1 MLGSRSAAC
10 HPPRVWM
17 RRPIIDI
24 SYTGGMTR
32 DIASIVRSLGGELV
46 EGVRNPGTPVDEV
59 VALDDFS
66 VVGHPGFATLVV
78 VPPKRLAEALGDG
91 SPRAESLRQAV
102 LVTHAG
108 GASTRRTVEAA
119 GATAI
124 LGAGPSDELLVPLLT
139 ALLAVDQAAEDRAV
153 TSAMKVL
160 TLAARRGGASGVV
173 AELAR
178 RIDGWA
184 VLLDRHGQ
192 VITTAGAGGLHIQDA
207 IAVALGRPVRVR
219 HRGLQVHA
227 VGPGEDLSAQLVVSS
242 RTESSSRARELGS
255 QGAALL
261 DLLLRTDD
269 PTRTERLGR
278 AVMVD
283 ALLAGGDAA
292 PSLLRKWGVH
302 ETSLTGFVLT
312 ARSASVEVERLVSH
326 WLDELGAAHIL
337 TADRGTV
344 TGFLRDDHVEAIAS
358 RVDAYASAMFLGI
371 GSPAPTDALGRSA
384 AEARQAVEAARAEGR
399 RVVRYRTIPTVQYV
413 IDRLGDGDARRVAH
427 LLDPLRGAD
436 GEHGELTET
445 LRVYLAENGAWGVT
459 AERLGVH
466 RQTLTARIHRVE
478 ELTGLSM
485 ADADDRTAAWLALRA
500 LARPAA

>member
-1 MLGSRSAAC
+1 PGMASDSTGTSTLMTVVSA
-10 HPPRVWM
+10 
-17 RRPIIDI
+17 RR
-24 SYTGGMTR
+24 
-32 DIASIVRSLGGELV
+32 A
-46 EGVRNPGTPVDEV
+46 
-59 VALDDFS
+59 
-66 VVGHPGFATLVV
+66 
-78 VPPKRLAEALGDG
+78 
-91 SPRAESLRQAV
+91 
-102 LVTHAG
+102 
-108 GASTRRTVEAA
+108 VEAA

-124 LGAGPSDELLVPLLT
+124 LGAGSSDDLLVPMLT

-173 AELAR
+173 AELAH

-242 RTESSSRARELGS
+242 RTEASSRARELGS
-255 QGAALL
+255 QAAALL

-292 PSLLRKWGVH
+292 PELLRKWGVH

-312 ARSASVEVERLVSH
+312 ARSASVEVERLVTH

-344 TGFLRDDHVEAIAS
+344 TGFLRDDHVDAIAA
-358 RVDAYASAMFLGI
+358 RVDAYASAIFLGI

-384 AEARQAVEAARAEGR
+384 AEAGQAVEAARAEGR

-427 LLDPLRGAD
+427 LLDPLRDAA

-485 ADADDRTAAWLALRA
+485 ADADDRTAAWLALRTLA
-500 LARPAA
+500 LMTPRSE